1 MNDPPQ
7 RRAFVITVSVTEA
20 HFRAVAKI
28 AFHYALKMF
37 PDLTGMEREFEPI
50 KQYIWSGGDNRFV
63 RQRMNQF
70 VANFRRGERP
80 IYWMHL
86 LAVVRTYE
94 QITAYAQFFAGPR
107 SLPPPYEV
115 LVGKNPARIASRT
128 ERRAHQFV
136 ILEPAAPTG
145 IVGRMEDGNPA
156 HLIWIP

>member
-1 MNDPPQ
+1 
-7 RRAFVITVSVTEA
+7 
-20 HFRAVAKI
+20 
-28 AFHYALKMF
+28 MF

-107 SLPPPYEV
+107 SLQENVGRRDPGGCGDPGADIVPPSRHPATE
-115 LVGKNPARIASRT
+115 LDWSRVGKKSVTATIRCSRS
-128 ERRAHQFV
+128 E
-136 ILEPAAPTG
+136 
-145 IVGRMEDGNPA
+145 
-156 HLIWIP
+156 